1 MGPGNSSSE
10 IITYTNVSNETMV
23 THPRTPA
30 LSKAEP
36 RHSSRTAQQKRN
48 ESSPK
53 IRVLFFDHTAVL
65 SGGEIAL
72 LRLIGG
78 LDRQKVS
85 PVVVLGA
92 DGPLADAL
100 RPIADTHILPLD
112 PRVANTRK
120 GSLGVASLTR
130 FRDVCSVMAY
140 VWRLVRFIKHNKID
154 LVHTNSLKS
163 DIIGGAA
170 GRLAARPVLWH
181 VRDRIDNDYLP
192 RRVVPFFRFLCRT
205 VPNYVIANSFATLR
219 TLWPP
224 GGPAR
229 LSVRRNKTEMVVVH
243 DGTHVGDLDH
253 QPKPALGPVRIGLVG
268 RICPWKGQHIFLQ
281 AAAIVRKAY
290 PNTEFLIIGAA
301 LFGEHE
307 FEEEL
312 RRLTRELA
320 LDDVVR
326 FAGFRT
332 DVEAAIAELDVLVH
346 ASTIGEPFG
355 QVIIE
360 GMAAGKPVVATDGG
374 GVSEIVQDGDTGL
387 LVPMAD
393 SQAMAAAISRLLAN
407 SVLANAMGCRGRKRV
422 LDQFTVGHT
431 ARKVESVYDSILSSR
446 WHTAQT
452 SV

>member
-1 MGPGNSSSE
+1 MGRGNRSSE
-10 IITYTNVSNETMV
+10 ISTYMNVSNKTMV
-23 THPRTPA
+23 THPNMLASTKA
-30 LSKAEP
+30 QAEYSSKTVQP
-36 RHSSRTAQQKRN
+36 RRN
-48 ESSPK
+48 ESSRK

-78 LDRQKVS
+78 LDRRKVS

-100 RPIADTHILPLD
+100 RPIAETHILPLD

-120 GSLGVASLTR
+120 GRLGIATLTR
-130 FRDVCSVMAY
+130 FRDVCSVVAY
-140 VWRLVRFIKHNKID
+140 IWRLVRFIKRNKID

-170 GRLAARPVLWH
+170 SRLAWRPVLWH

-192 RRVVPFFRFLCRT
+192 RRVVPLFRFLCRT
-205 VPNYVIANSFATLR
+205 VPNYVIANSFSTLR
-219 TLWPP
+219 TLWPS
-224 GGPAR
+224 GGPSR
-229 LSVRRNKTEMVVVH
+229 LSVRRQKPEMVVVH
-243 DGTHVGDLDH
+243 DGTHVGELDH
-253 QPKPALGPVRIGLVG
+253 QLKRALGPVRIGLVG

-281 AAAIVRKAY
+281 AAAVVRKAY
-290 PNTEFLIIGAA
+290 PNTEFLMIGAA

-312 RRLTRELA
+312 HRLTRELA

-326 FAGFRT
+326 FAGFRA

-360 GMAAGKPVVATDGG
+360 GMAAGKPTVATNGG
-374 GVSEIVQDGDTGL
+374 GVPEIVQDGDTGL
-387 LVPMAD
+387 LVPMGD
-393 SQAMAAAISRLLAN
+393 PQAMAAAISQLLAN
-407 SVLANAMGCRGRKRV
+407 PGLAKAMGARGRKRV

-431 ARKVESVYDSILSSR
+431 ARKVEDVYDSILSSR
-446 WHTAQT
+446 WHTAQA

>member
-1 MGPGNSSSE
+1 
-10 IITYTNVSNETMV
+10 MV
-23 THPRTPA
+23 TQLTMPA
-30 LSKAEP
+30 STKAEVG
-36 RHSSRTAQQKRN
+36 HSSTTAQQRRN

-100 RPIADTHILPLD
+100 RPIAETHVLPLD

-120 GSLGVASLTR
+120 GSLGAASLAR
-130 FRDVCSVMAY
+130 FRDVWSVMMY
-140 VWRLVRFIKHNKID
+140 VWRLVRFIKRNKID

-181 VRDRIDNDYLP
+181 IRDRIDNDYLP
-192 RRVVPFFRFLCRT
+192 KSVVHVFRFLCRT

-219 TLWPP
+219 TLWPSS
-224 GGPAR
+224 GPSR
-229 LSVRRNKTEMVVVH
+229 LSVRRQKPEMVVVH
-243 DGTHVGDLDH
+243 DGTNVGELDH
-253 QPKPALGPVRIGLVG
+253 QPKRALGPVRIGLVG

-290 PNTEFLIIGAA
+290 PNTEFLMIGAA

-307 FEEEL
+307 FENEL
-312 RRLTRELA
+312 HRLTRELA

-326 FAGFRT
+326 FAGFRK

-360 GMAAGKPVVATDGG
+360 GMAAGKPIVATNGG
-374 GVSEIVQDGDTGL
+374 GVPEIVQDGDTGI
-387 LVPMAD
+387 LVPMGD

-407 SVLANAMGCRGRKRV
+407 PVLAKAMGDRGRKRV
-422 LDQFTVGHT
+422 LDQFTIGHT
-431 ARKVESVYDSILSSR
+431 ARKVEDIYDSISSSQ
-446 WHTAQT
+446 WHIAQT